1 MKFSGKYWDEKYVL
15 NSTGWD
21 IGYVSTPLKEYFDQ
35 LRDKNIKIL
44 IPGAGRAWEA
54 EYLYQNGFNN
64 VTILDYSIEAI
75 KEVTNRCPD
84 FPRENIVTD
93 DFFHHKGKYD
103 LIIEQTFFSSLNPGQ
118 RKDYAKHVDKLL
130 KNGGKLV
137 GLLFN
142 HRFEFDGPPFGGTE
156 NEYLR
161 LFSSIF
167 DILKMEP
174 ANNSIKPRKGR
185 ELFMLLQKRD

>member
-1 MKFSGKYWDEKYVL
+1 MRFSGKYWDDKYL
-15 NSTGWD
+15 RKSTGWD

-35 LRDKNIKIL
+35 LSDKNIKIL

-54 EYLYQNGFNN
+54 EYLHLDGFNN
-64 VTILDYSIEAI
+64 VTILDYSSEAI
-75 KEVTNRCPD
+75 NEFTNRCPD
-84 FPRENIVTD
+84 FPKEKIVIE
-93 DFFHHKGKYD
+93 DFFHHSSKYD
-103 LIIEQTFFSSLNPGQ
+103 LIVEQTFFSSLKPGQ
-118 RKDYAKHVDKLL
+118 RQDYAKHVDKLL

-161 LFSSIF
+161 LFSEDFI
-167 DILKMEP
+167 IQKMEI
-174 ANNSIKPRKGR
+174 AYNSINPRKGR
-185 ELFMLLQKRD
+185 ELFMLLQKRN